1 MQEVYPGVP
10 LREIE
15 GCETLLAIN
24 EASRV
29 VGYPPEHSW

>member
-15 GCETLLAIN
+15 GCETLPSIIK
-24 EASRV
+24 ASRM
-29 VGYPPEHSW
+29 VGYSPEHS